1 MNCLTHEITLLR
13 QVSGWNEFICEFYM
27 WIVVPSNYLYIT
39 VISLPVFRRLWLG
52 PTTLLF
58 CRTKMVTWSDIV
70 LSRKKKTLFAAL
82 IKRKTLWGCGKTSA
96 LLAIFTKVAVKDI
109 NKLSLWNVMQL
120 RWLYSIKLAYEDVN
134 WLCNCLCGY
143 FSTKMIYKAVVSAE
157 RG

>member
-1 MNCLTHEITLLR
+1 MNFRTHEITLLPR
-13 QVSGWNEFICEFYM
+13 ISGRNEFICEFYM
-27 WIVVPSNYLYIT
+27 WIVVPSNYPYVT
-39 VISLPVFRRLWLG
+39 VTSLPVFTRLWLG
-52 PTTLLF
+52 PTTLCCFVGPKWWLG
-58 CRTKMVTWSDIV
+58 RT
-70 LSRKKKTLFAAL
+70 LSFQEKKRLFAAL

-143 FSTKMIYKAVVSAE
+143 FSTKMIYKAVVRAE
-157 RG
+157 RV